1 MFYRMLRFPVYLCI
15 CLDIVFTLFSQIQ
28 DLLLLPPANHPERMT
43 GTGQIYKTL
52 FSHTKYKADSQDQRS
67 KEESIVVWIG
77 RAGLPPRTVEDED
90 FVYMIEKIEESLCQ
104 KNKQRLSNVCKISW
118 DTVQFITVQK

>member
-1 MFYRMLRFPVYLCI
+1 
-15 CLDIVFTLFSQIQ
+15 
-28 DLLLLPPANHPERMT
+28 MT

>member
-1 MFYRMLRFPVYLCI
+1 
-15 CLDIVFTLFSQIQ
+15 
-28 DLLLLPPANHPERMT
+28 MT

-77 RAGLPPRTVEDED
+77 RAGLPSRTVEDED

-104 KNKQRLSNVCKISW
+104 KSRLSNVCKISW
-118 DTVQFITVQK
+118 DAVQFIMVQK